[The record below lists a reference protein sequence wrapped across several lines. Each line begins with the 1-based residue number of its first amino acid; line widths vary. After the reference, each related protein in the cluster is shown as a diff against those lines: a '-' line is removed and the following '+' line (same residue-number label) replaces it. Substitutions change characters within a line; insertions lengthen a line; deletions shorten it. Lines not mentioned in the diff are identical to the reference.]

1 VAHSTGTRALGGPLG
16 SLGRDRPLVCVQ
28 GLGFVG
34 AAMALA
40 VADAR
45 GPGGDPVYD
54 VAGVELDNEHG
65 RAKVEALNAGTLP
78 FQTVDVKL
86 PEALD
91 RAREA
96 KNFAATTD
104 SAAFAHAEVVVVDVG
119 VNLVRREGEPPTA
132 ELEPLVAAIRTLGE
146 TVEPGTLVMVETTV
160 PPGTCERVLAPVLA
174 AALEERGLPADAVLL
189 AYSYERVMPG
199 EGYLDSVINFWRVY
213 AGSDDRAA
221 EACDR
226 FLSSVINVRD
236 YPLTRLPSMT
246 ASETGKL
253 LENSYRA
260 VTIAFMEEWGRF
272 AEEAGVDLFEV
283 IAAIRMRPTHSNIR
297 EPGFGVGGYCLT
309 KDPLFA
315 EVGARELFE
324 RGDLDFQFSRE
335 AVRLNDAMPLVTLDR
350 LAELF
355 GGELEGK
362 RILLLG
368 VAYRQGVGDT
378 RGSPAKVFSDEAR
391 ARGAEVSWHDPM
403 VDDWEGAE
411 LSPELPDA
419 SGFDAVVFAV
429 QHREYTELDVVG
441 WLGAARPLVIDA
453 HHVLGR
459 DQLSALARAGCRVWS
474 IGRGWVRS

>member
-1 VAHSTGTRALGGPLG
+1 
-16 SLGRDRPLVCVQ
+16 
-28 GLGFVG
+28 
-34 AAMALA
+34 MALA
-40 VADAR
+40 VAGAR
-45 GPGGDPVYD
+45 GPGGEPVYD
-54 VAGVELDNEHG
+54 VAGVELDNDEG
-65 RAKVEALNAGTLP
+65 RAKVEALNAGRLP
-78 FQTVDVKL
+78 FQTVDAKL
-86 PEALD
+86 PRALEEA
-91 RAREA
+91 RTAG
-96 KNFAATTD
+96 NFAATSDT
-104 SAAFAHAEVVVVDVG
+104 AAYALADVVVVDVG
-119 VNLVRREGEPPTA
+119 VNLVRRGSEPPTA
-132 ELEPLVAAIRTLGE
+132 DLAPLIAAVRTLGE
-146 TVEPGTLVMVETTV
+146 NVRPGTLVMVETTV
-160 PPGTCERVLAPVLA
+160 PPGTCERVLAPELA
-174 AALEERGLPADAVLL
+174 AVLERRGLPADAVLL
-189 AYSYERVMPG
+189 AHSYERVMPG
-199 EGYLDSVINFWRVY
+199 EGYMDSVVNFWRVY
-213 AGSDDRAA
+213 AGMDERAA

-236 YPLTRLPSMT
+236 YPLTRLPTTT

-324 RGDLDFQFSRE
+324 LKDLDFHFSRE

-350 LAELF
+350 LVELF
-355 GGELEGK
+355 DGRIEGK

-378 RGSPAKVFSDEAR
+378 RGSPAKIFIDEAR
-391 ARGAEVSWHDPM
+391 ARGAEVDCHDPL
-403 VDDWEGAE
+403 VEDWDGRA
-411 LSPELPDA
+411 LSPELPAPGDY
-419 SGFDAVVFAV
+419 DAVVFTV
-429 QHREYTELDVVG
+429 QHPEYTQLDVLG
-441 WLGAARPLVIDA
+441 WLGGATPLVIDA

-459 DQLSALARAGCRVWS
+459 DQLSALVRAGCPVWS